1 MEPAIQEPVGEDPLS
16 HHVDEVEALARE
28 EPPGVAAVDAPVD
41 VKQEKPQAQCHPI
54 DASLIYGS
62 EFHASTDV
70 SHEAP
75 LLALPEHP
83 EMDVKLNIRLQSFE
97 SKISLE

>member
-41 VKQEKPQAQCHPI
+41 VKQEKP
-54 DASLIYGS
+54 
-62 EFHASTDV
+62 
-70 SHEAP
+70 
-75 LLALPEHP
+75 
-83 EMDVKLNIRLQSFE
+83 
-97 SKISLE
+97 